1 MSVKRTKDRDT
12 AKHVMWSKAK
22 EEFNLKN
29 QILRASTWIITCETE
44 KTSVELQKAELQ
56 TKGNFTKTKL
66 CQANKQ
72 NFRISNHL
80 HCFMTEWPVSPESE
94 EGGWTARKDAGG
106 TAQERSWRWDI
117 LETSNTGY
125 LLWSHRAWERRMLRW
140 LSKRENE
147 SRSGQF
153 RKRTKALLLHAHW
166 AKKRFCRENQ
176 FSIYY

>member
-1 MSVKRTKDRDT
+1 MSCEVRLRKSSTSKIKYLEPLLELSHARQRRLLQSSRRQSCKQKEISQRQNYVK
-12 AKHVMWSKAK
+12 
-22 EEFNLKN
+22 
-29 QILRASTWIITCETE
+29 
-44 KTSVELQKAELQ
+44 Q
-56 TKGNFTKTKL
+56 T
-66 CQANKQ
+66 NKQ
-72 NFRISNHL
+72 NLRISNHL

-106 TAQERSWRWDI
+106 TAQERRWRWDI

-125 LLWSHRAWERRMLRW
+125 LLWSHRARERRMLRR
-140 LSKRENE
+140 LGKRENE